1 LGNEHKKLTDE
12 EKNVMEGEFSIMELE
27 ESLRKSNMS
36 SAAGWDGVSYLLIQK
51 FWYLLGDLMTK
62 GVNQCIREGE
72 MSLNFRT
79 GVIKLIPKKGDATK
93 VEDWRPITLL
103 SCTRCLHEQSAMCKC
118 LGRERKGRFHDKR
131 RKIEKSIR
139 NNFCFLI
146 FPIKRLCYL
155 LFQWLLKYFL
165 LPPPI
170 LHNF

>member
-1 LGNEHKKLTDE
+1 LCTKWWKKVLFLLSYWNHITGSFYD
-12 EKNVMEGEFSIMELE
+12 
-27 ESLRKSNMS
+27 
-36 SAAGWDGVSYLLIQK
+36 VSYR
-51 FWYLLGDLMTK
+51 DAPD
-62 GVNQCIREGE
+62 
-72 MSLNFRT
+72 T
-79 GVIKLIPKKGDATK
+79 GTVFAGYPAIPKAGYRISGRISGKGRIPDI
-93 VEDWRPITLL
+93 RPDTLL
-103 SCTRCLHEQSAMCKC
+103 DNYTRCLHEQSAMCKC

-170 LHNF
+170 LHNFWEYTIFQ